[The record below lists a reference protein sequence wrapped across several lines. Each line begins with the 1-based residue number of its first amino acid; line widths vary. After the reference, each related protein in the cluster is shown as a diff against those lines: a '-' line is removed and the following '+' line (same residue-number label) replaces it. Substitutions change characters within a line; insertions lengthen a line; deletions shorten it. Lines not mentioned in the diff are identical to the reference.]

1 MAGSLDTILVINA
14 GSSSIKFALYDQKNL
29 GVLLQGALEAIGT
42 KADFSIKGQWA
53 DQIPPQSQ
61 PNPQDN
67 HRALVGW
74 LLNLFSQHLPNS
86 TIIAA
91 GHRVV
96 HGGAN
101 FTKPALLT
109 PQVMAELKAL
119 TPLAPGHQPHNLAA
133 IQAVAQNWPDIPQV
147 ASFDTAFHRTQSKT
161 AQMFALPYEL
171 TQEGIVRYG
180 FHGLSYQYI
189 CDQLPMILG
198 SEKANT
204 KTVIAHLG
212 HGASMCAVENLK
224 SVATTMGFTALDGLV
239 MGKRCGD
246 IDPGVLLYLCQ
257 QKGLSPAEVDA
268 MLNTKSG
275 LLGVSG
281 LSSDM
286 RDLLAS
292 DDGKAKQAVDLFIYR
307 INQQLGS
314 MVASLGGLETLVFTA
329 GIGTHSPQIRQ
340 MVCQLATWLGIELD
354 QEANAAGKAIIS
366 TPNSKIQVLVI
377 PTDEEF
383 VIASA
388 TRKVSAIRQQIT

>member
-1 MAGSLDTILVINA
+1 MASSVNTILVINA
-14 GSSSIKFALYDQKNL
+14 GSSSIKFALYDQSNL
-29 GVLLQGALEAIGT
+29 GVLLQGVLESIGT
-42 KADFSIKGQWA
+42 SAKFSTKGQWA
-53 DQIPPQSQ
+53 EKIPAHSQ
-61 PNPQDN
+61 PNPKDN
-67 HRALVGW
+67 HRTLVAW
-74 LLNLFSQHLPNS
+74 LLELFTQNLSDS
-86 TIIAA
+86 TIVAA

-109 PQVMAELKAL
+109 PQVIHELEQL

-133 IQAVAQNWPDIPQV
+133 IDAVSQIWPDIPQV

-171 TQEGIVRYG
+171 TDEGIVRYG
-180 FHGLSYQYI
+180 FHGMSYQYI
-189 CDQLPMILG
+189 CDQLPMVIGSQKALG
-198 SEKANT
+198 

-224 SVATTMGFTALDGLV
+224 SVTTTMGFTALDGLV

-257 QKGLSPAEVDA
+257 QKGMSPAEVDTL
-268 MLNTKSG
+268 LNTKSG

-292 DDGKAKQAVDLFIYR
+292 DDGKAKQAVDLFVYR

-329 GIGTHSPQIRQ
+329 GIGTHSASIRK
-340 MVCQLATWLGIELD
+340 MVCELAKWLGIELD
-354 QEANAAGKAIIS
+354 EGANAAGKTIIS
-366 TPNSKIQVLVI
+366 TSESKIQVLVI

-388 TRKVSAIRQQIT
+388 TRQQIT